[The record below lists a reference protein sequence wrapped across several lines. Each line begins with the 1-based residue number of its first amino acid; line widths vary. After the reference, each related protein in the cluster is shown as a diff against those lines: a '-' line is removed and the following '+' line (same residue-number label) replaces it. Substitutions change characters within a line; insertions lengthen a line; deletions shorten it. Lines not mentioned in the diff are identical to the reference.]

1 MLQDHELHV
10 VPVISTGNYIM
21 EYFFRIVYWDLF
33 CGIYQFFL
41 DK

>member
-1 MLQDHELHV
+1 MLPDHELHV
-10 VPVISTGNYIM
+10 VPVISMGNYIL
-21 EYFFRIVYWDLF
+21 EYLFRIVYSDLC